1 MLDAVLYVRPG
12 ACAAPDPAGTFC
24 PDKKYPKSCWTCGPD
39 PLIYDGGYFFTLR
52 AVRRSLSP
60 PALGRWAALPL
71 KDTFSAEIAVGEAV
85 PYFAC
90 STFRLTIAVTARLR
104 WFPAQRGRP
113 SASRSILSQSPGNE
127 RRRGNEEI
135 SDKSGDSL
143 AGMQVQKGSFKGAA
157 AQRPI
162 AIGQRLRLTARSEN
176 KKAGGPAPEACSGRA
191 ADTSCPQGG
200 WRIFGTFLCVQ
211 KGTAGS
217 GGGVSPRDCRQ
228 DTHNPPKAIRP

>member
-24 PDKKYPKSCWTCGPD
+24 ADKKYPKSCWTCGPD
-39 PLIYDGGYFFTLR
+39 PLIYDGGYFFALR
-52 AVRRSLSP
+52 AVGRSLSP
-60 PALGRWAALPL
+60 YALGRWAAVPL

-85 PYFAC
+85 SYLAC
-90 STFRLTIAVTARLR
+90 ATIRLTIAVTARLR

-162 AIGQRLRLTARSEN
+162 AIGQRLRLTARSE
-176 KKAGGPAPEACSGRA
+176 KKRRGVQPRRGAGAFLVPFCAYKKVPRGPGAALAP
-191 ADTSCPQGG
+191 
-200 WRIFGTFLCVQ
+200 
-211 KGTAGS
+211 GS
-217 GGGVSPRDCRQ
+217 AVKIR
-228 DTHNPPKAIRP
+228 THPGKTTPPLTR

>member
-1 MLDAVLYVRPG
+1 MRQPPCGQLVSAARPLHASG
-12 ACAAPDPAGTFC
+12 AGPPAFLF
-24 PDKKYPKSCWTCGPD
+24 S
-39 PLIYDGGYFFTLR
+39 LR

-60 PALGRWAALPL
+60 YALGRWAAVPL

-85 PYFAC
+85 SYLAC
-90 STFRLTIAVTARLR
+90 ATIRLTIAVTARLR

-162 AIGQRLRLTARSEN
+162 AIGQRLRLTARSE
-176 KKAGGPAPEACSGRA
+176 KKRPGDPAPE
-191 ADTSCPQGG
+191 GG
-200 WRIFGTFLCVQ
+200 WRIFGTFLCAQ